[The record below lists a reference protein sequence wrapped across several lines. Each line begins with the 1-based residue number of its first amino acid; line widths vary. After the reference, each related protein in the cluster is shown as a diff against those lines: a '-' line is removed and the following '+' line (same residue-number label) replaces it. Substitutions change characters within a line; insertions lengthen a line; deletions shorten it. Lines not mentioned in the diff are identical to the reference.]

1 MNSMIT
7 NIILITHQK
16 GGVGKSTLTFNLALN
31 LADSAKVAIID
42 FDAQGS
48 LLQLKSTITTMD
60 ILESPAD
67 LDSISTLG
75 YDFIFIDTPP
85 YLSNSLPQLI
95 SIADLIIVP
104 TKAGVLDLMAI
115 NSTILM
121 IEERRRLD
129 NTLIVLSMVKPNTTL
144 TLDVLIELNKYD
156 VHVAKTQISDLVSFT
171 RSVVRSGLGKDLKAK
186 NQIDS
191 LTREVLAKLL

>member
-1 MNSMIT
+1 MKT

-31 LADSAKVAIID
+31 LADNAKVAIID

-48 LLQLKSTITTMD
+48 LMQLQSTRTTMD

-67 LDSISTLG
+67 LDSISSLG

-85 YLSNSLPQLI
+85 YLSSSLPQLI
-95 SIADLIIVP
+95 SVADLIVVP
-104 TKAGVLDLMAI
+104 TKAGILDLMAI

-121 IEERRRLD
+121 IEERRRLE

-144 TLDVLIELNKYD
+144 TLDVLIELNKLN
-156 VHVAKTQISDLVSFT
+156 VKVANTHISDLVSYT
-171 RSVVRSGLGKDLKAK
+171 RSILCAGLGKDQKAK
-186 NQIDS
+186 NQIDD
-191 LTREVLAKLL
+191 LTREILSELLQL